1 MGERTI
7 MGKTDVS
14 TLTQRIQEL
23 EKENA
28 RLKAILD
35 KNGIEYKCLEPRTC
49 ETNQTEVIP
58 VSTCQFT
65 LQEKVAI
72 FQNLF
77 QGRDDVFAKRWYSGT
92 TQKSGYQP
100 VCKREWNRE
109 FCDKRKYK
117 CADCPNRQFA
127 PLTYNDFFNHLAGK
141 DSWGRDV
148 IGLYPIR
155 KDNTCSFLCTDFDD
169 KSCEHGYKNDVLAFV
184 NVCKTWNVPCY
195 IERSRSGNGAHVWIF
210 FDTPVAA
217 FKARKLGNAILTE
230 AMNSDARLSFK
241 SYDRFF
247 PNQDTLPEGGLGNLV
262 ALPLQGMA
270 RRNGNSVFVDENFNG
285 YADQW
290 NVLSQIQKLSETAL
304 DLLLRQHFVPT
315 LGELSKTS
323 EAKPWETPQIDA
335 TQTANYPKQIVLTR
349 ANMLYIPLASLS
361 AKCVN
366 VFKRIAAFRNPE
378 FYEKQGMRLST
389 YNIPRIISCSDM
401 TDDYLV
407 LPRGCED
414 AVCDILTQH
423 DVKIT
428 ISDRTN
434 HGRNINVTFRGEL
447 REEQQKAME
456 AFAEHNI
463 GTLSATTAF
472 GKTVFAIGMI
482 AKRKVNTLILVHNK
496 ALLEQWKERLESFL
510 KIDETIEEPE
520 TKRGRKTKSSAIGC
534 LYAGKNMLHG
544 IIDIALIQSCLND
557 GEVKPFV
564 KDYGLV
570 IVDEC
575 HHVSSVS
582 FEQVLRQVTATFV
595 YGLTATPI
603 RKDGHQPIIFMQCGK
618 IRFTSDA
625 KSQMENQGFKR
636 LLIPRFTSF
645 RSITSDRKTYVQIT
659 QELSEDKVRNEF
671 VMEDVKAAI
680 QKGRTP
686 LVLTTRTAHVKVLA
700 QMLMPFA
707 DHVIQLIGADSAKEK
722 RLALQN
728 LQSIPI
734 SESLVIVA
742 TGKYVGEGF
751 DYPRLD
757 TLFLTMPIAWKGN
770 VEQYA
775 GRLHREY
782 EGKSEVCIYDYVD
795 IRVPL
800 CDSMYRKRLKGYIK
814 AGYGKNVASP
824 ARDKNPEE
832 LIYEQSNYEA
842 VFRNDLA
849 KAKHSVV
856 IAVPK
861 VKFKYK
867 PSIMSALANLLHDG
881 VSVVVHVKEEGAN
894 ETELSNAGMDVVCN
908 KEQSLQCAIIDKS
921 IVWYGSINFFGYNS
935 ETNNVMR
942 IANHK
947 IANEMIE
954 ILYSAT
960 ENKANEKS
968 YTLPI

>member
-1 MGERTI
+1 MDA
-7 MGKTDVS
+7 TDVRA
-14 TLTQRIQEL
+14 LTQRIQEL

-28 RLKAILD
+28 KLKAILD
-35 KNGIEYKCLEPRTC
+35 RNGIEYENRERSACKTSHAELAPAAA
-49 ETNQTEVIP
+49 
-58 VSTCQFT
+58 CQFT
-65 LQEKVAI
+65 LQEKVAM
-72 FQNLF
+72 FQSVF
-77 QGRDDVFAKRWYSGT
+77 QGREDVFAKRWYSST

-141 DSWGRDV
+141 DAWGRDV

-155 KDNTCSFLCTDFDD
+155 KDNTCCFLCTDFDD

-184 NVCKTWNVPCY
+184 SVCKTWNIPCY

-210 FDTPVAA
+210 FDTPVMA

-230 AMNSDARLSFK
+230 AMNNDARLSFK

-270 RRNGNSVFVDENFNG
+270 RRKGNSVFVDENFNA

-290 NVLSQIQKLSETAL
+290 KVLSQIHKLSETGL
-304 DLLLRQHFVPT
+304 DLLLRQHSVPT

-335 TQTANYPKQIVLTR
+335 LQSYDYPKQIVLTR

-389 YNIPRIISCSDM
+389 HNIPRVISCSET

-423 DVKIT
+423 DVKTT
-428 ISDRTN
+428 ISDKTN
-434 HGRNINVTFRGEL
+434 HGRSINVSFRGEL

-482 AKRKVNTLILVHNK
+482 ARRKVNTLILVHNK
-496 ALLEQWKERLESFL
+496 ALLEQWKERLETFL

-520 TKRGRKTKSSAIGC
+520 AKRGRKKLSSVIGC
-534 LYAGKNMLHG
+534 LHAGKNSLHG
-544 IIDIALIQSCLND
+544 IIDIALIQSCLSD
-557 GEVKPFV
+557 GEAKPFA
-564 KDYGLV
+564 KDYGMV

-582 FEQVLRQVTATFV
+582 FEQVLRQVTATYV

-636 LLIPRFTSF
+636 LLIPRFTTF
-645 RSITSDRKTYVQIT
+645 RDITSDRKTYVQIT
-659 QELSEDKVRNEF
+659 QDLSEDKVRNEF
-671 VMEDVKAAI
+671 IIEDVKAAV
-680 QKGRTP
+680 QNGQTP
-686 LVLTTRTAHVKVLA
+686 LVLTTRTAHVRVLA
-700 QMLMPFA
+700 QMLIPFA
-707 DHVIQLIGADSAKEK
+707 NHVIQLIGADSAKKK
-722 RLALQN
+722 RLALQE
-728 LQSIPI
+728 LQSIPA

-742 TGKYVGEGF
+742 TGKYIGEGF

-782 EGKSEVCIYDYVD
+782 TGKSEVRIYDYVD
-795 IRVPL
+795 IHVPL
-800 CDSMYRKRLKGYIK
+800 CDSMYRKRLKGYSR
-814 AGYGKNVASP
+814 AGYGKNVESSVS
-824 ARDKNPEE
+824 DKG
-832 LIYEQSNYEA
+832 
-842 VFRNDLA
+842 
-849 KAKHSVV
+849 
-856 IAVPK
+856 PK
-861 VKFKYK
+861 
-867 PSIMSALANLLHDG
+867 N
-881 VSVVVHVKEEGAN
+881 
-894 ETELSNAGMDVVCN
+894 
-908 KEQSLQCAIIDKS
+908 
-921 IVWYGSINFFGYNS
+921 
-935 ETNNVMR
+935 
-942 IANHK
+942 
-947 IANEMIE
+947 
-954 ILYSAT
+954 
-960 ENKANEKS
+960 
-968 YTLPI
+968 

>member
-7 MGKTDVS
+7 MGTTDVS

-141 DSWGRDV
+141 DAWGRDV

-496 ALLEQWKERLESFL
+496 ALLEQWKERLETFL

-520 TKRGRKTKSSAIGC
+520 TKQGRKKKSSAIGC
-534 LYAGKNMLHG
+534 LYAGKNTLHG
-544 IIDIALIQSCLND
+544 IIDIALIQSCLSD
-557 GEVKPFV
+557 GEAKPFV
-564 KDYGLV
+564 KDYGMV

-582 FEQVLRQVTATFV
+582 FEQVLRQVTATHV

-618 IRFTSDA
+618 IRFISDA

-636 LLIPRFTSF
+636 LLIPRFTTF
-645 RSITSDRKTYVQIT
+645 RNITSDSKTYVQIT
-659 QELSEDKVRNEF
+659 QDLSEDEVRNEF
-671 VMEDVKAAI
+671 IIDDVKTAI
-680 QKGRTP
+680 QNGRTP
-686 LVLTTRTAHVKVLA
+686 LVLTTRTAHVRVLA
-700 QMLMPFA
+700 HKLIPFA
-707 DHVIQLIGADSAKEK
+707 DHVIQLVGADSAKEK

-728 LQSIPI
+728 LQSIPT

-742 TGKYVGEGF
+742 AGKYVGEGF

-782 EGKSEVCIYDYVD
+782 AGKAEVCIYDYVD
-795 IRVPL
+795 IHVPL
-800 CDSMYRKRLKGYIK
+800 CDSMYRKRLRGYAK
-814 AGYGKNVASP
+814 AGYGKIVESSIS
-824 ARDKNPEE
+824 DKNPSE
-832 LIYEQSNYEA
+832 LIYERNDYEVA
-842 VFRNDLA
+842 FRNDLA
-849 KAKHSVV
+849 KAQHSVV

-867 PSIMSALANLLHDG
+867 PSIMSTLTTLLHNG
-881 VSVVVHVKEEGAN
+881 VAVAVHIKEDGAN
-894 ETELSNAGMDVVCN
+894 EVELTNAGIDVICN
-908 KEQSLQCAIIDKS
+908 KEQTLQCAIIDKS
-921 IVWYGSINFFGYNS
+921 IVWYGNINFFGYNS
-935 ETNNVMR
+935 ESSNVMR
-942 IANHK
+942 IADHR
-947 IANEMIE
+947 IAYEMIE
-954 ILYSAT
+954 ILYSDS
-960 ENKANEKS
+960 ENNVNGG
-968 YTLPI
+968 

>member
-1 MGERTI
+1 MGERTV
-7 MGKTDVS
+7 MDTADVS
-14 TLTQRIQEL
+14 ALTQRIQEL
-23 EKENA
+23 ERENA

-35 KNGIEYKCLEPRTC
+35 KNGIEYGSFESKTC
-49 ETNQTEVIP
+49 ETNHLEATA

-65 LQEKVAI
+65 LQEKVAL
-72 FQNLF
+72 FQSLF
-77 QGRDDVFAKRWYSGT
+77 QGREDVFARRWYSST

-100 VCKREWNRE
+100 VCNREWVRE

-127 PLTYNDFFNHLAGK
+127 PLTYNDIFNHLAGK
-141 DSWGRDV
+141 DTLGRDV

-155 KDNTCSFLCTDFDD
+155 KDNTCCFLCTDFDD

-195 IERSRSGNGAHVWIF
+195 IERSRSGNGAHVWVF
-210 FDTPVAA
+210 FEMPITA

-230 AMNSDARLSFK
+230 AMNSDAHLSFK

-270 RRNGNSVFVDENFNG
+270 RRKGNSVFVDENFNA

-290 NVLSQIQKLSETAL
+290 KMLSQINKLSELKL
-304 DLLLRQHFVPT
+304 DSLLRQRSVPT

-323 EAKPWETPQIDA
+323 ESKPWETPQIDDA
-335 TQTANYPKQIVLTR
+335 QTYDYPKQIVLTR
-349 ANMLYIPLASLS
+349 ANMLYVPLACLS

-366 VFKRIAAFRNPE
+366 IFKRIAAFRNPE

-389 YNIPRIISCSDM
+389 YNIPRIISCSEM
-401 TDDYLV
+401 TDDYLA

-423 DVKIT
+423 GVKIM
-428 ISDRTN
+428 ISDKTN
-434 HGRNINVTFRGEL
+434 HGHNINVTFRGEL
-447 REEQQKAME
+447 REEQQKATE

-482 AKRKVNTLILVHNK
+482 AKRKVNTLVLVHNK
-496 ALLEQWKERLESFL
+496 ALLEQWKERLETFL
-510 KIDETIEEPE
+510 KIDDPIEEHIA
-520 TKRGRKTKSSAIGC
+520 KRGRKKNSSAIGC
-534 LYAGKNMLHG
+534 LYAGKNTLHG

-557 GEVKPFV
+557 GEAKPFV
-564 KDYGLV
+564 KDYGMV

-582 FEQVLRQVTATFV
+582 FEQVLRQVTATYV
-595 YGLTATPI
+595 CGLTATPI

-625 KSQMENQGFKR
+625 KCQMENQGFKR
-636 LLIPRFTSF
+636 LLVPRFTSF
-645 RSITSDRKTYVQIT
+645 RTITQDSNSYVRIT

-671 VMEDVKAAI
+671 IIEDVKAAI
-680 QKGRTP
+680 QNGRTP
-686 LVLTTRTAHVKVLA
+686 LVLTTRTIHVKVLV
-700 QMLMPFA
+700 QMLIPFA
-707 DHVIQLIGADSAKEK
+707 DHVIQLVGANSAKEK
-722 RLALQN
+722 RLALQE
-728 LQSIPI
+728 LQSIPT

-782 EGKSEVCIYDYVD
+782 EGKTVVCIYDYVD
-795 IRVPL
+795 IHIPL
-800 CDSMYRKRLKGYIK
+800 CDSMYRKRLKGYSR
-814 AGYGKNVASP
+814 AGYGKNVASSAP
-824 ARDKNPEE
+824 DKNPQE
-832 LIYEQSNYEA
+832 LIYERNNYEVA
-842 VFRNDLA
+842 FRNDLA
-849 KAKHSVV
+849 EAKHSVV

-867 PSIMSALANLLHDG
+867 SSIMSTLAHLLHDG
-881 VSVVVHVKEEGAN
+881 VAVAVHVKEEGGN
-894 ETELSNAGMDVVCN
+894 EIELANAGIHVVCN
-908 KEQSLQCAIIDKS
+908 KSQTIQCAIIDKS
-921 IVWYGSINFFGYNS
+921 IVWYGNINFFGYNS

-942 IANHK
+942 IADYK
-947 IANEMIE
+947 IANEMID
-954 ILYSAT
+954 ILYSGT
-960 ENKANEKS
+960 GKDANGS
-968 YTLPI
+968 

>member
-1 MGERTI
+1 MDT
-7 MGKTDVS
+7 TDIS
-14 TLTQRIQEL
+14 ALTLRIQEL

-35 KNGIEYKCLEPRTC
+35 KNGIEYKNLEQRTC
-49 ETNQTEVIP
+49 APIHVETTP
-58 VSTCQFT
+58 VSINQFT
-65 LQEKVAI
+65 LQEKVAL
-72 FQNLF
+72 FQSLF
-77 QGRDDVFAKRWYSGT
+77 QGRDDVFAKRWYSNA

-127 PLTYNDFFNHLAGK
+127 PLTYNDFFNHLSGK
-141 DSWGRDV
+141 DPLGRDV

-169 KSCEHGYKNDVLAFV
+169 KNCEHGYKNDVLAFI
-184 NVCKTWNVPCY
+184 NICKTWNVHCY
-195 IERSRSGNGAHVWIF
+195 IERSRSGKGAHVWIF
-210 FDTPVAA
+210 FDTPVTA

-230 AMNSDARLSFK
+230 AMNRDAHLSFK

-247 PNQDTLPEGGLGNLV
+247 PNQDTLPTGGLGNLV

-270 RRNGNSVFVDENFNG
+270 RRKGNSVFVDEDFNAH
-285 YADQW
+285 ADQW
-290 NVLSQIQKLSETAL
+290 ELLSQVLKLSEVEL
-304 DLLLRQHFVPT
+304 DSLLRQHTVPT

-323 EAKPWETPQIDA
+323 EAKPWETPRMDT
-335 TQTANYPKQIVLTR
+335 TQPEDYPKQIVLTR
-349 ANMLYIPLASLS
+349 ANMLYVPLVSLS
-361 AKCVN
+361 AKCIN

-389 YNIPRIISCSDM
+389 YNIPRIISCSEM
-401 TDDYLV
+401 TDDYLA

-414 AVCDILTQH
+414 AVRDILTQH
-423 DVKIT
+423 GVKVV
-428 ISDRTN
+428 ISDKTN

-456 AFAEHNI
+456 TFAEHNI

-482 AKRKVNTLILVHNK
+482 AMRKVNTLILVHNK
-496 ALLEQWKERLESFL
+496 NLLEQWKERLETFL
-510 KIDETIEEPE
+510 QINETIEEPE
-520 TKRGRKTKSSAIGC
+520 AKRGRKKKSSIIGC
-534 LYAGKNMLHG
+534 LYADKNTLHG
-544 IIDIALIQSCLND
+544 IIDIALIQSCLSD
-557 GEVKPFV
+557 GEAKPFV
-564 KDYGLV
+564 KDYGMV

-582 FEQVLRQVTATFV
+582 FEQVLRQVTATYV

-618 IRFTSDA
+618 IRFTADA
-625 KSQMENQGFKR
+625 KSQMENQEFKR

-645 RSITSDRKTYVQIT
+645 RSITSDCKIYIQVT
-659 QELSEDKVRNEF
+659 QDLSEDKIRNEF
-671 VMEDVKAAI
+671 IVEDVRTAI
-680 QKGRTP
+680 QEGRTP

-722 RLALQN
+722 RLALQK
-728 LQSIPI
+728 LQSIPT
-734 SESLVIVA
+734 SETLVIVA
-742 TGKYVGEGF
+742 TGKYVGEGV

-757 TLFLTMPIAWKGN
+757 TLFLAMPIAWKGN

-782 EGKSEVCIYDYVD
+782 AGKDEVRIYDYVD
-795 IRVPL
+795 IHVPL
-800 CDSMYRKRLKGYIK
+800 CDSMYRKRLKGYSR
-814 AGYGKNVASP
+814 AGYGKNVASSTL
-824 ARDKNPEE
+824 DNNPQE
-832 LIYEQSNYEA
+832 LIYERNNYEA
-842 VFRNDLA
+842 IFLKDLA
-849 KAKHSVV
+849 KAQHSVV

-861 VKFKYK
+861 VKFKY
-867 PSIMSALANLLHDG
+867 SH
-881 VSVVVHVKEEGAN
+881 
-894 ETELSNAGMDVVCN
+894 
-908 KEQSLQCAIIDKS
+908 
-921 IVWYGSINFFGYNS
+921 
-935 ETNNVMR
+935 
-942 IANHK
+942 
-947 IANEMIE
+947 
-954 ILYSAT
+954 
-960 ENKANEKS
+960 
-968 YTLPI
+968 

>member
-1 MGERTI
+1 MDT
-7 MGKTDVS
+7 TDVS
-14 TLTQRIQEL
+14 ALTQRIQEL

-35 KNGIEYKCLEPRTC
+35 KNRIEYASFESKTC
-49 ETNQTEVIP
+49 ETNHTEAP
-58 VSTCQFT
+58 TVSTCQFT
-65 LQEKVAI
+65 LQEKVAL
-72 FQNLF
+72 FQSLF
-77 QGRDDVFAKRWYSGT
+77 QGREDVFARRWYSST

-100 VCKREWNRE
+100 VCNREWNRE

-127 PLTYNDFFNHLAGK
+127 PLTYNDIFNHLAGK
-141 DSWGRDV
+141 DAWGRDV

-155 KDNTCSFLCTDFDD
+155 KDNTCYFLCTDFDD

-210 FDTPVAA
+210 FETPVTA

-230 AMNSDARLSFK
+230 AMSCDAHLSFK

-270 RRNGNSVFVDENFNG
+270 RRKGNCVFVDEDFNA

-290 NVLSQIQKLSETAL
+290 EMLSQIHKLSEVEL
-304 DLLLRQHFVPT
+304 DLLLQLHAMPT
-315 LGELSKTS
+315 LGELSKTC
-323 EAKPWETPQIDA
+323 EEKPWETPHMNAAQSED
-335 TQTANYPKQIVLTR
+335 YPKQIVLTR
-349 ANMLYIPLASLS
+349 ANMLYVPLASLS

-389 YNIPRIISCSDM
+389 YNIPRIISCSEM
-401 TDDYLV
+401 TDDYLA

-414 AVCDILTQH
+414 AVCGILTQH
-423 DVKIT
+423 GVKVV
-428 ISDRTN
+428 ISDKTN
-434 HGRNINVTFRGEL
+434 HGHNINVTFRGSL
-447 REEQQKAME
+447 REEQQNAME
-456 AFAEHNI
+456 SFAGHNI

-472 GKTVFAIGMI
+472 GKTVFAIGML
-482 AKRKVNTLILVHNK
+482 ARRKVNTLILVHNK
-496 ALLEQWKERLESFL
+496 ALLEQWKERLETFL
-510 KIDETIEEPE
+510 KIDETIEEPAA
-520 TKRGRKTKSSAIGC
+520 KRGRKKNSSVIGC
-534 LYAGKNMLHG
+534 LYAGKNTLHG
-544 IIDIALIQSCLND
+544 IIDIALIQSCLSD
-557 GEVKPFV
+557 GEAKPFV
-564 KDYGLV
+564 KDYGMV

-582 FEQVLRQVTATFV
+582 FEQVLRQVTATYV
-595 YGLTATPI
+595 YGLTATPF

-618 IRFTSDA
+618 IRFTADA
-625 KSQMENQGFKR
+625 KSQMENQEFKR
-636 LLIPRFTSF
+636 LLIPRFTTF
-645 RSITSDRKTYVQIT
+645 RDIASDKKTYVQIT
-659 QELSEDKVRNEF
+659 QDLFEDKVRNVF
-671 VMEDVKAAI
+671 IIEDVKAVI
-680 QKGRTP
+680 QNGRTP
-686 LVLTTRTAHVKVLA
+686 LVLTTRTIHVKVLA
-700 QMLMPFA
+700 QMLIPFA

-722 RLALQN
+722 RLALQK
-728 LQSIPI
+728 LQSIPT

-757 TLFLTMPIAWKGN
+757 TLFLIMPIAWRGN

-782 EGKSEVCIYDYVD
+782 AGKTEVCIYDYVD
-795 IRVPL
+795 IHVPL
-800 CDSMYRKRLKGYIK
+800 CDSMYRKRLKGYSK
-814 AGYGKNVASP
+814 AGYGKIVESSVS
-824 ARDKNPEE
+824 DINPSE
-832 LIYEQSNYEA
+832 LIYERNNYEMA
-842 VFRNDLA
+842 FRNDLA
-849 KAKHSVV
+849 KAKLSVV

-867 PSIMSALANLLHDG
+867 PAIISALTKLLHDG
-881 VSVVVHVKEEGAN
+881 IAVAVHIKEKGSN
-894 ETELSNAGMDVVCN
+894 EIELKDAGIDVICS
-908 KEQSLQCAIIDKS
+908 KEQTLQCAIIDKS
-921 IVWYGSINFFGYNS
+921 IVWYGNINFFGYNS
-935 ETNNVMR
+935 EANNVMR
-942 IANHK
+942 IADHK

-954 ILYSAT
+954 ILYSDSG
-960 ENKANEKS
+960 NDANGG
-968 YTLPI
+968 

>member
-1 MGERTI
+1 MGERTA
-7 MGKTDVS
+7 MDTTDVS

-35 KNGIEYKCLEPRTC
+35 KNGIEYGRFESKNCAP
-49 ETNQTEVIP
+49 NQVEVSHA
-58 VSTCQFT
+58 STYQFT

-72 FQNLF
+72 FQNVF
-77 QGRDDVFAKRWYSGT
+77 QGRDDVFAKRWYSST

-141 DSWGRDV
+141 DKWGRDV

-184 NVCKTWNVPCY
+184 SVCKTWNVPYY
-195 IERSRSGNGAHVWIF
+195 IERSRSGSGAHVWIF
-210 FDTPVAA
+210 FDTPVTA

-230 AMNSDARLSFK
+230 AMNSDAHLSFK

-247 PNQDTLPEGGLGNLV
+247 PNQDSLPEGGLGNLV

-270 RRNGNSVFVDENFNG
+270 RRKGNSVFVDENFNA

-290 NVLSQIQKLSETAL
+290 EILSQIQKLSDVGL
-304 DLLLRQHFVPT
+304 DTLLRQHTVPT

-323 EAKPWETPQIDA
+323 ESKPWETPQMDA
-335 TQTANYPKQIVLTR
+335 TQSEDYPKQIVLTR
-349 ANMLYIPLASLS
+349 ANMLYVPLVNLS

-389 YNIPRIISCSDM
+389 YNIPRIISCSEM

-414 AVCDILTQH
+414 AVRDILAQH
-423 DVKIT
+423 SVKVV
-428 ISDRTN
+428 ISDKTN
-434 HGRNINVTFRGEL
+434 HGRNINVTFRGEF

-482 AKRKVNTLILVHNK
+482 AMRKVNTLILVHNK
-496 ALLEQWKERLESFL
+496 NLLEQWKERLETFL
-510 KIDETIEEPE
+510 QINETIEEPE
-520 TKRGRKTKSSAIGC
+520 AKRGRKKKSSIIGC
-534 LYAGKNMLHG
+534 LYAGKNTLHG
-544 IIDIALIQSCLND
+544 IIDIALIQSCLSD
-557 GEVKPFV
+557 GEAKPFV
-564 KDYGLV
+564 KEYGMV

-582 FEQVLRQVTATFV
+582 FEQVLRQATATYV

-625 KSQMENQGFKR
+625 KNQMEKQGFKR

-645 RSITSDRKTYVQIT
+645 RSITSDSKTYVQVT
-659 QELSEDKVRNEF
+659 HDLSEDKIRNEF
-671 VMEDVKAAI
+671 IVEDVRIAI
-680 QKGRTP
+680 QEGRTP
-686 LVLTTRTAHVKVLA
+686 IVLTTRTAHVRVLA

-707 DHVIQLIGADSAKEK
+707 NHVIQLVGADSTKGK

-728 LQSIPI
+728 LQSIPT

-757 TLFLTMPIAWKGN
+757 TLFLTMPISWKGN

-782 EGKSEVCIYDYVD
+782 TGKNEVRIYDYVD
-795 IRVPL
+795 IHVQL
-800 CDSMYRKRLKGYIK
+800 CDSMYRKRLKGYSR
-814 AGYGKNVASP
+814 AGYGKEVASSTL
-824 ARDKNPEE
+824 DKNPQE
-832 LIYEQSNYEA
+832 LIYERSNYEA
-842 VFRNDLA
+842 TFRNDLA
-849 KAKHSVV
+849 KAQHSVI

-861 VKFKYK
+861 VRFKYK
-867 PSIMSALANLLHDG
+867 PSIMSTLAHLLHEG
-881 VSVVVHVKEEGAN
+881 VAVVVHIKEEGNN
-894 ETELSNAGMDVVCN
+894 EIELKNAGMDVICS
-908 KEQSLQCAIIDKS
+908 KEQTPQCAIIDKS
-921 IVWYGSINFFGYNS
+921 IVWYGNINFFGYNS
-935 ETNNVMR
+935 ESNNVMR
-942 IANHK
+942 IVDHR
-947 IANEMIE
+947 IANEMID
-954 ILYSAT
+954 ILYSDS
-960 ENKANEKS
+960 EKDINES
-968 YTLPI
+968 

>member
-1 MGERTI
+1 MGERTF
-7 MGKTDVS
+7 MDTTDIS
-14 TLTQRIQEL
+14 ALTQRIQEL

-35 KNGIEYKCLEPRTC
+35 KNGIEYKHLEKRSCNPNHV
-49 ETNQTEVIP
+49 ETAA
-58 VSTCQFT
+58 VSICQFT

-77 QGRDDVFAKRWYSGT
+77 QGRDDVFAKRWYSST

-100 VCKREWNRE
+100 VCQREWNHE
-109 FCDKRKYK
+109 LCDKRKYK

-127 PLTYNDFFNHLAGK
+127 PLAYNDFFNHLAGK
-141 DSWGRDV
+141 DALGRDV

-155 KDNTCSFLCTDFDD
+155 KDNTCSLLCTDFDD

-210 FDTPVAA
+210 FDTPVTA
-217 FKARKLGNAILTE
+217 FKTRKLGNAILTE
-230 AMNSDARLSFK
+230 AMNSEVHLSFK

-247 PNQDTLPEGGLGNLV
+247 PNQDTLPKGGLGNLV

-270 RRNGNSVFVDENFNG
+270 RRKGNSVFVDENFNA

-290 NVLSQIQKLSETAL
+290 EMLSQIHKLSEVEL
-304 DLLLRQHFVPT
+304 DLILRLHIVPT

-335 TQTANYPKQIVLTR
+335 GQTDTYPKQIVLTR
-349 ANMLYIPLASLS
+349 ANMLFIPLANLT

-389 YNIPRIISCSDM
+389 YNIPRVISCSEM
-401 TDDYLV
+401 TDDYLT

-423 DVKIT
+423 GVKVV
-428 ISDRTN
+428 ISDKTN
-434 HGRNINVTFRGEL
+434 HGRNINVSFKGEL
-447 REEQQKAME
+447 REEQQMAME
-456 AFAEHNI
+456 AFAGHNI

-482 AKRKVNTLILVHNK
+482 AMRKVNTLILVHNK
-496 ALLEQWKERLESFL
+496 ALLEQWKERLEIFL
-510 KIDETIEEPE
+510 QIKETIKEPIA
-520 TKRGRKTKSSAIGC
+520 KRGRKKNSSTVGC
-534 LYAGKNMLHG
+534 LYAGKNTLHG
-544 IIDIALIQSCLND
+544 IIDIALIQSCLSD
-557 GEVKPFV
+557 GEAKPFV
-564 KDYGLV
+564 KDYGMV

-582 FEQVLRQVTATFV
+582 FEQVLRQVTATYV

-618 IRFTSDA
+618 IRFTADA
-625 KSQMENQGFKR
+625 KSQMESQGFKR

-645 RSITSDRKTYVQIT
+645 RNITQDSKSYVQIT

-671 VMEDVKAAI
+671 IIEDVKAAI
-680 QKGRTP
+680 QNGRTP
-686 LVLTTRTAHVKVLA
+686 LVLTTRTAHVRALA

-707 DHVIQLIGADSAKEK
+707 DHVIQLVGADSAKEK

-728 LQSIPI
+728 LQSIPT
-734 SESLVIVA
+734 SVSLVIVA

-775 GRLHREY
+775 GRLHRECK
-782 EGKSEVCIYDYVD
+782 EKNEVQIYDYVD
-795 IRVPL
+795 IHIPL
-800 CDSMYRKRLKGYIK
+800 CDSMYRKRLKGYAK
-814 AGYGKNVASP
+814 VGYGKNAASSIS
-824 ARDKNPEE
+824 DKDSHE
-832 LIYEQSNYEA
+832 LIYERSDYE
-842 VFRNDLA
+842 VPFQNDLA

-867 PSIMSALANLLHDG
+867 PFIMSTLANILHDG
-881 VSVVVHVKEEGAN
+881 VAIAIRIKEEGAN
-894 ETELSNAGMDVVCN
+894 EMELANAGIDVVCC
-908 KEQSLQCAIIDKS
+908 KEQTLQCAIIDKS
-921 IVWYGSINFFGYNS
+921 IVWYGNINFFGYNS
-935 ETNNVMR
+935 ETSNVMR
-942 IANHK
+942 IDDHK
-947 IANEMIE
+947 IANEMME
-954 ILYSAT
+954 ILYSES
-960 ENKANEKS
+960 ENDVNGG
-968 YTLPI
+968 

>member
-1 MGERTI
+1 MDTA
-7 MGKTDVS
+7 DVS
-14 TLTQRIQEL
+14 ALTQRIQEL
-23 EKENA
+23 ERENA

-35 KNGIEYKCLEPRTC
+35 KNGIEYGSFESKTC
-49 ETNQTEVIP
+49 ETNHLEATA

-65 LQEKVAI
+65 LQEKVAL
-72 FQNLF
+72 FQSLF
-77 QGRDDVFAKRWYSGT
+77 QGREDVFARRWYSST

-100 VCKREWNRE
+100 VCNREWVRE

-127 PLTYNDFFNHLAGK
+127 PLTYNDIFNHLAGK
-141 DSWGRDV
+141 DTLGRDV

-155 KDNTCSFLCTDFDD
+155 KDNTCCFLCTDFDD

-210 FDTPVAA
+210 FEMPITA

-230 AMNSDARLSFK
+230 AMNSDAHLSFK

-270 RRNGNSVFVDENFNG
+270 RRKGNSVFVDENFNA

-290 NVLSQIQKLSETAL
+290 KMLSQINKLSELKL
-304 DLLLRQHFVPT
+304 DSLLRQRSVPT

-323 EAKPWETPQIDA
+323 ESKPWETPQIDDA
-335 TQTANYPKQIVLTR
+335 QTYDYPKQIVLTR
-349 ANMLYIPLASLS
+349 ANMLYVPLACLS

-366 VFKRIAAFRNPE
+366 IFKRIAAFRNPE
-378 FYEKQGMRLST
+378 FLEKQGMRLST
-389 YNIPRIISCSDM
+389 YNIPRIISCSEM

-428 ISDRTN
+428 ISDKTN
-434 HGRNINVTFRGEL
+434 HGRSIKVTFRGEL
-447 REEQQKAME
+447 REEQQKAIE

-482 AKRKVNTLILVHNK
+482 AERKVNTLILVHNK
-496 ALLEQWKERLESFL
+496 ALLEQWKERLETFL
-510 KIDETIEEPE
+510 KIDEPIEEHIA
-520 TKRGRKTKSSAIGC
+520 KRGRKKNSSAIGC
-534 LYAGKNMLHG
+534 LYAGKNTLHG

-557 GEVKPFV
+557 GEAKPFV
-564 KDYGLV
+564 KDYGMV

-582 FEQVLRQVTATFV
+582 FEQVLRQVTATYV

-625 KSQMENQGFKR
+625 KCQMENQGFKR
-636 LLIPRFTSF
+636 LLVPRFTSF
-645 RSITSDRKTYVQIT
+645 RTITQDSNSYVRIT

-671 VMEDVKAAI
+671 IIEDVKAAI
-680 QKGRTP
+680 QNGRTP
-686 LVLTTRTAHVKVLA
+686 LVLTTRTIHVKVLV
-700 QMLMPFA
+700 QMLIPFA
-707 DHVIQLIGADSAKEK
+707 DHVIQLVGANSAKEK
-722 RLALQN
+722 RLALQE
-728 LQSIPI
+728 LQSIPT

-782 EGKSEVCIYDYVD
+782 EGKTVVCIYDYVD
-795 IRVPL
+795 IHVPL
-800 CDSMYRKRLKGYIK
+800 CDSMYRKRLKGYSR
-814 AGYGKNVASP
+814 AGYGKNVASSAP
-824 ARDKNPEE
+824 DKNPQE
-832 LIYEQSNYEA
+832 LIYERNNYEVA
-842 VFRNDLA
+842 FRNDLA
-849 KAKHSVV
+849 EAKHSVI

-867 PSIMSALANLLHDG
+867 SSIMSTLAHLLHDG
-881 VSVVVHVKEEGAN
+881 VAVTVHIKEEGGN
-894 ETELSNAGMDVVCN
+894 EIELANAGIHVVCN
-908 KEQSLQCAIIDKS
+908 KSQTIQCAIIDKS
-921 IVWYGSINFFGYNS
+921 IVWYGNINFFGYNS

-942 IANHK
+942 IADYK
-947 IANEMIE
+947 IANEMID
-954 ILYSAT
+954 ILYSGT
-960 ENKANEKS
+960 GKDANGS
-968 YTLPI
+968 

>member
-1 MGERTI
+1 MDAA
-7 MGKTDVS
+7 DVS
-14 TLTQRIQEL
+14 VLTQRIQEL

-28 RLKAILD
+28 KLKAILD
-35 KNGIEYKCLEPRTC
+35 KNGIEYKYLEHRTC
-49 ETNQTEVIP
+49 ETNQTGATP
-58 VSTCQFT
+58 VSTCQFS
-65 LQEKVAI
+65 LQEKVAM
-72 FQNLF
+72 FQSVF
-77 QGRDDVFAKRWYSGT
+77 KGRDDVFAKRWYSST

-100 VCKREWNRE
+100 VCKRKWNRE

-141 DSWGRDV
+141 DAWGRDV

-155 KDNTCSFLCTDFDD
+155 KDNTCCFLCTDFDD

-184 NVCKTWNVPCY
+184 SVCKTWNVPCY

-210 FDTPVAA
+210 FDTPVSA

-270 RRNGNSVFVDENFNG
+270 RRKGDSVFVDENFNA

-290 NVLSQIQKLSETAL
+290 NVLSQIQKLLETAL
-304 DLLLRQHFVPT
+304 DLLLRQHTVPT

-323 EAKPWETPQIDA
+323 EAKPWETPQIDV
-335 TQTANYPKQIVLTR
+335 TQTDNYPKQIVLTR
-349 ANMLYIPLASLS
+349 ANMLYIPLANLS

-389 YNIPRIISCSDM
+389 YNIPRVISCSEI

-423 DVKIT
+423 DVKTT
-428 ISDRTN
+428 ISYKTN
-434 HGRNINVTFRGEL
+434 HGRSINVLFRGEL
-447 REEQQKAME
+447 REEQQKAID
-456 AFAEHNI
+456 AFARHNM

-482 AKRKVNTLILVHNK
+482 AMRKVNTLILVHNK
-496 ALLEQWKERLESFL
+496 ALLEQWKERLETFL
-510 KIDETIEEPE
+510 KIDEAIEGIEA
-520 TKRGRKTKSSAIGC
+520 KRGRKKNSSVIGC
-534 LYAGKNMLHG
+534 LYAGKNSLHG
-544 IIDIALIQSCLND
+544 IIDIALIQSCLSD
-557 GEVKPFV
+557 GEAKPFV
-564 KDYGLV
+564 KDYGMV

-582 FEQVLRQVTATFV
+582 FEQVLRQVTATYV

-625 KSQMENQGFKR
+625 KRQMENQGFKR

-645 RSITSDRKTYVQIT
+645 RDITSDRRTYVQIT
-659 QELSEDKVRNEF
+659 QDLSEDEVRNEF
-671 VMEDVKAAI
+671 VIEDVKAAI
-680 QKGRTP
+680 QNGRTP
-686 LVLTTRTAHVKVLA
+686 LVLTTRTAHVRVLA
-700 QMLMPFA
+700 QMLIPFA
-707 DHVIQLIGADSAKEK
+707 HHVIQLIGADSAKEK

-728 LQSIPI
+728 LQSIPT

-782 EGKSEVCIYDYVD
+782 AGKSEVRIYDYVD
-795 IRVPL
+795 IHVPL
-800 CDSMYRKRLKGYIK
+800 CDSMYRKRLKGYSRT
-814 AGYGKNVASP
+814 GYGKNVESSVS
-824 ARDKNPEE
+824 DKDPQE
-832 LIYEQSNYEA
+832 LIYERNNYEA
-842 VFRNDLA
+842 AFRNDLA
-849 KAKHSVV
+849 KAQHTVV

-867 PSIMSALANLLHDG
+867 PAIISVLTKLLHNG
-881 VSVVVHVKEEGAN
+881 VAVAVHIKEEGAN
-894 ETELSNAGMDVVCN
+894 EIELANAGIDVMCN
-908 KEQSLQCAIIDKS
+908 KEQALQCAIIDKS
-921 IVWYGSINFFGYNS
+921 IVWYGNINFFGYNS

-942 IANHK
+942 IADHR

-954 ILYSAT
+954 ILYSDS
-960 ENKANEKS
+960 EKDVNGG
-968 YTLPI
+968 

>member
-1 MGERTI
+1 MGERTF
-7 MGKTDVS
+7 MDTTDIS
-14 TLTQRIQEL
+14 ALTQRIQEL

-28 RLKAILD
+28 RLKEILD
-35 KNGIEYKCLEPRTC
+35 KNGIEYKYLEHRTC
-49 ETNQTEVIP
+49 ETNQTEVTP

-72 FQNLF
+72 YQNLF
-77 QGRDDVFAKRWYSGT
+77 QGRDDVFAKRWYSST

-100 VCKREWNRE
+100 VCTREWNRE

-141 DSWGRDV
+141 DTCGRDV

-155 KDNTCSFLCTDFDD
+155 KDNTCCFLCTDFDD

-184 NVCKTWNVPCY
+184 NVCKTWNAPCY

-210 FDTPVAA
+210 FDTPVTAY
-217 FKARKLGNAILTE
+217 KARKLGNAILTE
-230 AMNSDARLSFK
+230 AMNCDVHLSFK

-270 RRNGNSVFVDENFNG
+270 RRKGNSVFVDEDFNA

-290 NVLSQIQKLSETAL
+290 KMLSQMHKLSEVEL
-304 DLLLRQHFVPT
+304 DLLLQLHAVPT

-323 EAKPWETPQIDA
+323 EAKPWETPQMDA
-335 TQTANYPKQIVLTR
+335 TQSEDNPKQIVLTR

-389 YNIPRIISCSDM
+389 YNIPRIISCSEM
-401 TDDYLV
+401 TDDYLA

-423 DVKIT
+423 GVKVA
-428 ISDRTN
+428 ISDKTN
-434 HGRNINVTFRGEL
+434 HGHNINVTFRGKL

-456 AFAEHNI
+456 AFAGHNF

-482 AKRKVNTLILVHNK
+482 AMRKVNTLILVHNK
-496 ALLEQWKERLESFL
+496 NLLEQWKERLETFL
-510 KIDETIEEPE
+510 QINETIEEPE
-520 TKRGRKTKSSAIGC
+520 AKRGRKKKSSIIGC
-534 LYAGKNMLHG
+534 LYAGKNTLHG
-544 IIDIALIQSCLND
+544 IIDIALIQSCLSD
-557 GEVKPFV
+557 GEAKPFV
-564 KDYGLV
+564 KDYGMV

-582 FEQVLRQVTATFV
+582 FEQVLRQVTATYV

-618 IRFTSDA
+618 IRFTADA
-625 KSQMENQGFKR
+625 KSQIENQEFKR

-645 RSITSDRKTYVQIT
+645 RSITSDCKTYIQVT
-659 QELSEDKVRNEF
+659 QDLSEDKIRNEF
-671 VMEDVKAAI
+671 IVEDVRIAI
-680 QKGRTP
+680 QEGRTP

-707 DHVIQLIGADSAKEK
+707 DHVIQLVGADSAKEK

-728 LQSIPI
+728 LQSMST

-782 EGKSEVCIYDYVD
+782 AGKTEVRIYDYVD
-795 IRVPL
+795 IHVPL
-800 CDSMYRKRLKGYIK
+800 CDSMYRKRLKGYSK
-814 AGYGKNVASP
+814 AGYGKIVEASVS
-824 ARDKNPEE
+824 DKNPSE
-832 LIYEQSNYEA
+832 LIYERNNYEVA
-842 VFRNDLA
+842 FRNDLA

-867 PSIMSALANLLHDG
+867 PAIISALSKLLHDG
-881 VSVVVHVKEEGAN
+881 IAVAVHIKEKGTN
-894 ETELSNAGMDVVCN
+894 EIELKDAGIDVICS
-908 KEQSLQCAIIDKS
+908 KEQTLQCAIIDKF
-921 IVWYGSINFFGYNS
+921 IVWYGNINFFGYNS
-935 ETNNVMR
+935 EANNVMR
-942 IANHK
+942 IADHK

-954 ILYSAT
+954 ILYSDS
-960 ENKANEKS
+960 ENDVNRG
-968 YTLPI
+968 

>member
-1 MGERTI
+1 MGERTV
-7 MGKTDVS
+7 MDTADVS
-14 TLTQRIQEL
+14 ALTQRIQEL
-23 EKENA
+23 ERENA

-35 KNGIEYKCLEPRTC
+35 KNGIEYASFESKTC
-49 ETNQTEVIP
+49 ETNHTEATA
-58 VSTCQFT
+58 VSTYQLT
-65 LQEKVAI
+65 LQEKVAL
-72 FQNLF
+72 FQSLF
-77 QGRDDVFAKRWYSGT
+77 QGREDVFARRWYSST

-100 VCKREWNRE
+100 VCNREWNRE

-127 PLTYNDFFNHLAGK
+127 PLTYNDIFNHLAGK
-141 DSWGRDV
+141 DAWGRDV

-155 KDNTCSFLCTDFDD
+155 KDNTCYFLCTDFDD

-195 IERSRSGNGAHVWIF
+195 IERSRSGNGAHAWIF
-210 FDTPVAA
+210 FDTPVTA

-230 AMNSDARLSFK
+230 AMSCDAHLSFK

-247 PNQDTLPEGGLGNLV
+247 PNQDILPEGGLGNLV

-270 RRNGNSVFVDENFNG
+270 RGKGNSVFVDENFNA

-290 NVLSQIQKLSETAL
+290 KMLSQINKLSELKL
-304 DLLLRQHFVPT
+304 DSLLRQRSVPT

-323 EAKPWETPQIDA
+323 ESKPWETPQIDDA
-335 TQTANYPKQIVLTR
+335 QTYDYPKQIVLTR
-349 ANMLYIPLASLS
+349 ANMLYVPLACLS

-366 VFKRIAAFRNPE
+366 IFKRIAAFRNPD
-378 FYEKQGMRLST
+378 FFEKQGMRLST
-389 YNIPRIISCSDM
+389 YNIPRIISCSEM
-401 TDDYLV
+401 TNDYLV

-428 ISDRTN
+428 ISDKTN
-434 HGRNINVTFRGEL
+434 HGRSIKVTFRGDL
-447 REEQQKAME
+447 QEEQQKAME
-456 AFAEHNI
+456 AFTEHNI

-496 ALLEQWKERLESFL
+496 ALLEQWKERLEIFL
-510 KIDETIEEPE
+510 KIDEYFEEHVAE
-520 TKRGRKTKSSAIGC
+520 RGRKKNSSAIGC
-534 LYAGKNMLHG
+534 LYAGKNTLHG
-544 IIDIALIQSCLND
+544 IIDIALIQSCLSD
-557 GEVKPFV
+557 GEAKPFV
-564 KDYGLV
+564 KDYGMV

-582 FEQVLRQVTATFV
+582 FEQVLRQVTATYV
-595 YGLTATPI
+595 YGLTATPF

-618 IRFTSDA
+618 IRFTADA
-625 KSQMENQGFKR
+625 KSQMENQEFKR
-636 LLIPRFTSF
+636 LLIPRFTTF
-645 RSITSDRKTYVQIT
+645 RDIASDKKTYVQIT
-659 QELSEDKVRNEF
+659 QDLFEDKVRNVF
-671 VMEDVKAAI
+671 IIEDVKAVI
-680 QKGRTP
+680 QNGRTP
-686 LVLTTRTAHVKVLA
+686 LVLTTRTIHVKVLA
-700 QMLMPFA
+700 QMLIPFA
-707 DHVIQLIGADSAKEK
+707 DHVIQLVGANSAKEK
-722 RLALQN
+722 RLALQK
-728 LQSIPI
+728 LQSIST

-782 EGKSEVCIYDYVD
+782 AGKNEVRIYDYVD
-795 IRVPL
+795 IHVPL
-800 CDSMYRKRLKGYIK
+800 CDSMYRKRLKGYSR

-824 ARDKNPEE
+824 APDKNPQE
-832 LIYEQSNYEA
+832 LIYERNNYEVA
-842 VFRNDLA
+842 FRNDLA
-849 KAKHSVV
+849 EAKLSVV

-867 PSIMSALANLLHDG
+867 SSIMSTLAHLLHDG
-881 VSVVVHVKEEGAN
+881 VAVTIHIKEEGAN
-894 ETELSNAGMDVVCN
+894 EMELANAGIDVICS
-908 KEQSLQCAIIDKS
+908 KEQTLQCAIIDKS
-921 IVWYGSINFFGYNS
+921 IVWYGNINFFGFNS

-942 IANHK
+942 IADHK
-947 IANEMIE
+947 IASEMID
-954 ILYSAT
+954 ILYSDT
-960 ENKANEKS
+960 GKDAN
-968 YTLPI
+968 

>member
-1 MGERTI
+1 MDTA
-7 MGKTDVS
+7 DVS
-14 TLTQRIQEL
+14 ALTQRIQEL
-23 EKENA
+23 ERENA

-35 KNGIEYKCLEPRTC
+35 KNGIEYGSFESKTC
-49 ETNQTEVIP
+49 ETNHLEATA

-65 LQEKVAI
+65 LQEKVAL
-72 FQNLF
+72 FQSLF
-77 QGRDDVFAKRWYSGT
+77 QGREDVFARRWYSST

-100 VCKREWNRE
+100 VCNREWVRE

-127 PLTYNDFFNHLAGK
+127 PLTYNDIFNHLAGK
-141 DSWGRDV
+141 DTLGRDV

-155 KDNTCSFLCTDFDD
+155 KDNTCCFLCTDFDD

-210 FDTPVAA
+210 FEMPITA

-230 AMNSDARLSFK
+230 AMNSDAHLSFK

-270 RRNGNSVFVDENFNG
+270 RRKGNSVFVDENFNA

-290 NVLSQIQKLSETAL
+290 KMLSQINKLSELKL
-304 DLLLRQHFVPT
+304 DSLLRQRSVPT

-323 EAKPWETPQIDA
+323 ESKPWETPQIDDA
-335 TQTANYPKQIVLTR
+335 QTYDYPKQIVLTR
-349 ANMLYIPLASLS
+349 ANMLYVPLACLS

-366 VFKRIAAFRNPE
+366 IFKRIAAFRNPE

-389 YNIPRIISCSDM
+389 YNIPRIISCSEM
-401 TDDYLV
+401 TDDYLA

-414 AVCDILTQH
+414 AVCSILTQH
-423 DVKIT
+423 GVKVV
-428 ISDRTN
+428 ISDKTN
-434 HGRNINVTFRGEL
+434 HGHNINVTFRGSL
-447 REEQQKAME
+447 REEQQNAME
-456 AFAEHNI
+456 AFVGHNI

-472 GKTVFAIGMI
+472 GKTVFAIGML
-482 AKRKVNTLILVHNK
+482 ARRKVNTLILVHNK
-496 ALLEQWKERLESFL
+496 ALLEQWKERLETFL
-510 KIDETIEEPE
+510 KIDEIVEEPAA
-520 TKRGRKTKSSAIGC
+520 KRGRKKNSSVIGC
-534 LYAGKNMLHG
+534 LYAGKNTLHG

-557 GEVKPFV
+557 GEAKPFV
-564 KDYGLV
+564 KDYGMV

-582 FEQVLRQVTATFV
+582 FEQVLRQVTATYV
-595 YGLTATPI
+595 CGLTATPI

-625 KSQMENQGFKR
+625 KCQMENQGFKR
-636 LLIPRFTSF
+636 LLVPRFTSF
-645 RSITSDRKTYVQIT
+645 RTITQDSNSYVRIT

-671 VMEDVKAAI
+671 IIEDVKAAI
-680 QKGRTP
+680 QNGRTP
-686 LVLTTRTAHVKVLA
+686 LVLTTRTIHVKVLV
-700 QMLMPFA
+700 QMLIPFA
-707 DHVIQLIGADSAKEK
+707 DHVIQLVGANSAKEK
-722 RLALQN
+722 RLALQE
-728 LQSIPI
+728 LQSIPT

-782 EGKSEVCIYDYVD
+782 EGKTVVCIYDYVD
-795 IRVPL
+795 IHIPL
-800 CDSMYRKRLKGYIK
+800 CDSMYRKRLKGYSR
-814 AGYGKNVASP
+814 AGYGKNVASSAP
-824 ARDKNPEE
+824 DKNPQE
-832 LIYEQSNYEA
+832 LIYERNNYEVA
-842 VFRNDLA
+842 FRNDLA
-849 KAKHSVV
+849 EAKHSVV
-856 IAVPK
+856 IAAPK

-867 PSIMSALANLLHDG
+867 SSIMSTLAHLLHDG
-881 VSVVVHVKEEGAN
+881 VAVAVHVKEEGGN
-894 ETELSNAGMDVVCN
+894 EIELANAGIHVVCN
-908 KEQSLQCAIIDKS
+908 KSQTIQCAIIDKS
-921 IVWYGSINFFGYNS
+921 IVWYGNINFFGYNS

-942 IANHK
+942 IADYK
-947 IANEMIE
+947 IANEMID
-954 ILYSAT
+954 ILYSGT
-960 ENKANEKS
+960 GKDANGS
-968 YTLPI
+968 

>member
-1 MGERTI
+1 MDT
-7 MGKTDVS
+7 TDIS
-14 TLTQRIQEL
+14 ALTLRIQEL

-35 KNGIEYKCLEPRTC
+35 KNGIEYKNLEQRTC
-49 ETNQTEVIP
+49 APIHVETTP
-58 VSTCQFT
+58 VSINQFT
-65 LQEKVAI
+65 LQEKVAL
-72 FQNLF
+72 FQSLF
-77 QGRDDVFAKRWYSGT
+77 QGRDDVFAKRWYSNA

-127 PLTYNDFFNHLAGK
+127 PLTYNDFFNHLSGK
-141 DSWGRDV
+141 DPLGRDV

-169 KSCEHGYKNDVLAFV
+169 KNCEHGYKNDVLAFI
-184 NVCKTWNVPCY
+184 NICKTWNVHCY
-195 IERSRSGNGAHVWIF
+195 IERSRSGKGAHVWIF
-210 FDTPVAA
+210 FDTPVTA

-230 AMNSDARLSFK
+230 AMNRDAHLSFK

-247 PNQDTLPEGGLGNLV
+247 PNQDTLPTGGLGNLV

-270 RRNGNSVFVDENFNG
+270 RRKGNSVFVDEDFNAH
-285 YADQW
+285 ADQW
-290 NVLSQIQKLSETAL
+290 ELLSQVLKLSEVEL
-304 DLLLRQHFVPT
+304 DSLLRQHTVPT

-323 EAKPWETPQIDA
+323 EAKPWETPRMDT
-335 TQTANYPKQIVLTR
+335 TQPEDYPKQIVLTR
-349 ANMLYIPLASLS
+349 ANMLYVPLVSLS
-361 AKCVN
+361 AKCIN

-389 YNIPRIISCSDM
+389 YNIPRIISCSEM
-401 TDDYLV
+401 TDDYLA

-414 AVCDILTQH
+414 AVRDILTQH
-423 DVKIT
+423 GVKVV
-428 ISDRTN
+428 ISDKTN

-456 AFAEHNI
+456 TFAEHNI

-482 AKRKVNTLILVHNK
+482 AMRKVNTLILVHNK
-496 ALLEQWKERLESFL
+496 NLLEQWKERLETFL
-510 KIDETIEEPE
+510 QINENIEAPE
-520 TKRGRKTKSSAIGC
+520 AKRGRKKKSSIIGC
-534 LYAGKNMLHG
+534 LYADKNTLHG
-544 IIDIALIQSCLND
+544 IIDIALIQSCLSD
-557 GEVKPFV
+557 GEAKPFV
-564 KDYGLV
+564 KDYGMV

-582 FEQVLRQVTATFV
+582 FEQVLRQVTATYV

-618 IRFTSDA
+618 IRFTADA
-625 KSQMENQGFKR
+625 KSQMENQEFKR

-645 RSITSDRKTYVQIT
+645 RSITSDCKIYIQVT
-659 QELSEDKVRNEF
+659 QDLSEDKIRNEF
-671 VMEDVKAAI
+671 IVEDVRTAI
-680 QKGRTP
+680 QEGRTP

-722 RLALQN
+722 RLALQK
-728 LQSIPI
+728 LQSIPT
-734 SESLVIVA
+734 SETLVIVA
-742 TGKYVGEGF
+742 TGKYVGEGV

-757 TLFLTMPIAWKGN
+757 TLFLAMPIAWKGN

-782 EGKSEVCIYDYVD
+782 AGKDEVRIYDYVD
-795 IRVPL
+795 IHVPL
-800 CDSMYRKRLKGYIK
+800 CDSMYRKRLKGYSR
-814 AGYGKNVASP
+814 AGYGKNVASSTL
-824 ARDKNPEE
+824 DNNPQE
-832 LIYEQSNYEA
+832 LIYERNNYEA
-842 VFRNDLA
+842 IFLKDLA
-849 KAKHSVV
+849 KAQHSVV

-861 VKFKYK
+861 VKFKY
-867 PSIMSALANLLHDG
+867 SH
-881 VSVVVHVKEEGAN
+881 
-894 ETELSNAGMDVVCN
+894 
-908 KEQSLQCAIIDKS
+908 
-921 IVWYGSINFFGYNS
+921 
-935 ETNNVMR
+935 
-942 IANHK
+942 
-947 IANEMIE
+947 
-954 ILYSAT
+954 
-960 ENKANEKS
+960 
-968 YTLPI
+968 

>member
-1 MGERTI
+1 MDTA
-7 MGKTDVS
+7 DVS
-14 TLTQRIQEL
+14 ALTQRIQEL
-23 EKENA
+23 ERENA

-35 KNGIEYKCLEPRTC
+35 KNGIEYGSFESKTC
-49 ETNQTEVIP
+49 ETNHLEATA

-65 LQEKVAI
+65 LQEKVAL
-72 FQNLF
+72 FQSLF
-77 QGRDDVFAKRWYSGT
+77 QGREDVFARRWYSST

-100 VCKREWNRE
+100 VCNREWVRE

-127 PLTYNDFFNHLAGK
+127 PLTYNDIFNHLAGK
-141 DSWGRDV
+141 DAWGRDV

-155 KDNTCSFLCTDFDD
+155 KDNTCCFLCTDFDD

-210 FDTPVAA
+210 FEMPITA

-230 AMNSDARLSFK
+230 AMNSDAHLSFK

-270 RRNGNSVFVDENFNG
+270 RRKGNSVFVDENFKA

-290 NVLSQIQKLSETAL
+290 KMLSQINKLSELKL
-304 DLLLRQHFVPT
+304 DSLLRQRSVPT

-323 EAKPWETPQIDA
+323 ESKPWETPQIDDA
-335 TQTANYPKQIVLTR
+335 QTYDYPKRIVLTR
-349 ANMLYIPLASLS
+349 ANMLYVPLACLS

-366 VFKRIAAFRNPE
+366 IFKRIAAFRNPE

-389 YNIPRIISCSDM
+389 YNIPRIISCSEM
-401 TDDYLV
+401 TDDYLA

-423 DVKIT
+423 GVKIM
-428 ISDRTN
+428 ISDKTN
-434 HGRNINVTFRGEL
+434 HGHNINVTFRGEL
-447 REEQQKAME
+447 RKEQQKATE

-482 AKRKVNTLILVHNK
+482 AKRKVNTLVLVHNK
-496 ALLEQWKERLESFL
+496 ALLEQWKERLETFL
-510 KIDETIEEPE
+510 KIDAPIEEHIA
-520 TKRGRKTKSSAIGC
+520 KRGRKKNSSAIGC
-534 LYAGKNMLHG
+534 LYAGKNTLHG

-557 GEVKPFV
+557 GEAKPFV
-564 KDYGLV
+564 KDYGMV

-582 FEQVLRQVTATFV
+582 FEQVLRQVTATYV

-625 KSQMENQGFKR
+625 KCQMENQGFKR
-636 LLIPRFTSF
+636 LLVPRFTSF
-645 RSITSDRKTYVQIT
+645 RTITQDSNSYVRIT

-671 VMEDVKAAI
+671 IIEDVKAAI
-680 QKGRTP
+680 QNGRTP
-686 LVLTTRTAHVKVLA
+686 LVLTTRTIHVKVLV
-700 QMLMPFA
+700 QMLIPFA
-707 DHVIQLIGADSAKEK
+707 DHVIQLVGANSAKEK
-722 RLALQN
+722 RLALQE
-728 LQSIPI
+728 LQSIPT

-782 EGKSEVCIYDYVD
+782 TGKNEVRIYDYVD
-795 IRVPL
+795 IHVPL
-800 CDSMYRKRLKGYIK
+800 CDSMYRKRLKGYSR
-814 AGYGKNVASP
+814 AGYGKNVASSAP
-824 ARDKNPEE
+824 DKNPQE
-832 LIYEQSNYEA
+832 LIYERNNYEVA
-842 VFRNDLA
+842 FRNDLA
-849 KAKHSVV
+849 EAKHSVV

-867 PSIMSALANLLHDG
+867 SSIMSTLAHLLHDG
-881 VSVVVHVKEEGAN
+881 VAVAVHIKEEGGN
-894 ETELSNAGMDVVCN
+894 EIELANAGIHVVCN
-908 KEQSLQCAIIDKS
+908 KSQTIQCAIIDKS
-921 IVWYGSINFFGYNS
+921 IVWYGNINFFGYNS

-942 IANHK
+942 IADYK
-947 IANEMIE
+947 IANEMID
-954 ILYSAT
+954 ILYSGT
-960 ENKANEKS
+960 GKDANGS
-968 YTLPI
+968 

>member
-1 MGERTI
+1 MGERTV
-7 MGKTDVS
+7 MDTTDVS
-14 TLTQRIQEL
+14 VLAQRIQEL

-35 KNGIEYKCLEPRTC
+35 KNGIEYKYLEHRTC
-49 ETNQTEVIP
+49 ETNQTEVTP

-77 QGRDDVFAKRWYSGT
+77 QGRDDVFAKRWYSST

-100 VCKREWNRE
+100 VCTREWNRE

-141 DSWGRDV
+141 DACGRDV

-155 KDNTCSFLCTDFDD
+155 KDNTCCFLCTDFDD

-184 NVCKTWNVPCY
+184 NVCKTWNAPCY

-210 FDTPVAA
+210 FDTPVTAY
-217 FKARKLGNAILTE
+217 KARKLGNAILTE
-230 AMNSDARLSFK
+230 AMNCDVHLSFK

-270 RRNGNSVFVDENFNG
+270 RRKGNSVFVDEDFNA

-290 NVLSQIQKLSETAL
+290 KMLSQMHKLSEVEL
-304 DLLLRQHFVPT
+304 DLLLQLHTVPT
-315 LGELSKTS
+315 LGELSKTC
-323 EAKPWETPQIDA
+323 EAKPWETPQMDA
-335 TQTANYPKQIVLTR
+335 TQSEDNPKQIVLTR

-389 YNIPRIISCSDM
+389 YNIPRIISCSEM
-401 TDDYLV
+401 TDDYLA
-407 LPRGCED
+407 LSRGCED

-423 DVKIT
+423 GVKVA
-428 ISDRTN
+428 ISDKTN
-434 HGRNINVTFRGEL
+434 HGHNINVTFRGEL

-456 AFAEHNI
+456 AFAGHNF

-482 AKRKVNTLILVHNK
+482 ARRKVNTLILVHNK
-496 ALLEQWKERLESFL
+496 ALLEQWRERLETFL
-510 KIDETIEEPE
+510 KIDETIEEPAA
-520 TKRGRKTKSSAIGC
+520 KRGRKKDSSVIGC
-534 LYAGKNMLHG
+534 LHAGKNSLHG
-544 IIDIALIQSCLND
+544 IIDIALIQSCLSD
-557 GEVKPFV
+557 GEAKPFV
-564 KDYGLV
+564 KDYGMV

-582 FEQVLRQVTATFV
+582 FEQVLRQVTATYV

-618 IRFTSDA
+618 IRFISDA

-636 LLIPRFTSF
+636 LLIPRFTTF
-645 RSITSDRKTYVQIT
+645 RNITSDSKTYVQIT
-659 QELSEDKVRNEF
+659 QDLSEDEVRNEF
-671 VMEDVKAAI
+671 IIEEVKTAI
-680 QKGRTP
+680 QNGRTP
-686 LVLTTRTAHVKVLA
+686 LVLTTRTAHVRVLA
-700 QMLMPFA
+700 QMLIPFA
-707 DHVIQLIGADSAKEK
+707 DHVIQLVGADSAKEK

-728 LQSIPI
+728 LQSMST

-782 EGKSEVCIYDYVD
+782 AGKTEVRIYDYVD
-795 IRVPL
+795 IHVPL
-800 CDSMYRKRLKGYIK
+800 CDSMYRKRLKGYSK
-814 AGYGKNVASP
+814 AGYGKIVEASVS
-824 ARDKNPEE
+824 DKKPSE
-832 LIYEQSNYEA
+832 LIYERNNYEVA
-842 VFRNDLA
+842 FRNDLA

-861 VKFKYK
+861 VKLKYK
-867 PSIMSALANLLHDG
+867 PAIISALTKLLHDG
-881 VSVVVHVKEEGAN
+881 IAVAVHIKEKGTN
-894 ETELSNAGMDVVCN
+894 EIELKDAGIDVICS
-908 KEQSLQCAIIDKS
+908 KEQTLQCAIIDKF
-921 IVWYGSINFFGYNS
+921 IVWYGNINFFGYNS
-935 ETNNVMR
+935 EANNVMR
-942 IANHK
+942 IADHK

-954 ILYSAT
+954 ILYSDSK
-960 ENKANEKS
+960 NDVNRG
-968 YTLPI
+968 

>member
-1 MGERTI
+1 MGERTV
-7 MGKTDVS
+7 MDTADVS
-14 TLTQRIQEL
+14 ALTQRIQEL
-23 EKENA
+23 ERENA

-35 KNGIEYKCLEPRTC
+35 KNGIEYGSFESKTC
-49 ETNQTEVIP
+49 ETNHLEATA

-65 LQEKVAI
+65 LQEKVAL
-72 FQNLF
+72 FQSLF
-77 QGRDDVFAKRWYSGT
+77 QGREDVFARRWYSST

-100 VCKREWNRE
+100 VCNREWVRE

-127 PLTYNDFFNHLAGK
+127 PLTYNDIFNHLAGK
-141 DSWGRDV
+141 DTLGRDV

-155 KDNTCSFLCTDFDD
+155 KDNTCCFLCTDFDD

-195 IERSRSGNGAHVWIF
+195 IERSRSGNGAHVWVF
-210 FDTPVAA
+210 FEMPITA

-230 AMNSDARLSFK
+230 AMNSDAHLSFK

-270 RRNGNSVFVDENFNG
+270 RRKGNSVFVDENFNA

-290 NVLSQIQKLSETAL
+290 KMLSQINKLSELKL
-304 DLLLRQHFVPT
+304 DSLLRQRSVPT

-323 EAKPWETPQIDA
+323 ESKPWETPQIDDA
-335 TQTANYPKQIVLTR
+335 QTYDYPKQIVLTR
-349 ANMLYIPLASLS
+349 ANMLYVPLACLS

-366 VFKRIAAFRNPE
+366 IFKRIAAFRNPE

-389 YNIPRIISCSDM
+389 YNIPRIISCSEM
-401 TDDYLV
+401 TDDYLA

-423 DVKIT
+423 GVKIM
-428 ISDRTN
+428 ISDKTN
-434 HGRNINVTFRGEL
+434 HGHNINVTFRGEL
-447 REEQQKAME
+447 REEQQKATE

-482 AKRKVNTLILVHNK
+482 AKRKVSTLVLVHNK
-496 ALLEQWKERLESFL
+496 ALLEQWKERLETFL
-510 KIDETIEEPE
+510 KIDEPIEEHIA
-520 TKRGRKTKSSAIGC
+520 KRERKKNSSAIGC
-534 LYAGKNMLHG
+534 LYAGKNTLHG

-557 GEVKPFV
+557 GEAKPFV
-564 KDYGLV
+564 KDYGMV

-582 FEQVLRQVTATFV
+582 FEQVLRQVTATYV
-595 YGLTATPI
+595 CGLTATPI

-625 KSQMENQGFKR
+625 KCQMENQGFKR
-636 LLIPRFTSF
+636 LLVPRFTSF
-645 RSITSDRKTYVQIT
+645 RTITQDSNSYVRIT

-671 VMEDVKAAI
+671 IIEDVKAAI
-680 QKGRTP
+680 QNGRTP
-686 LVLTTRTAHVKVLA
+686 LVLTTRTIHVKVLV
-700 QMLMPFA
+700 QMLIPFA
-707 DHVIQLIGADSAKEK
+707 DHVIQLVGANSAKEK
-722 RLALQN
+722 RLALQE
-728 LQSIPI
+728 LQSIPT

-782 EGKSEVCIYDYVD
+782 EGKTVVCIYDYVD
-795 IRVPL
+795 IHIPL
-800 CDSMYRKRLKGYIK
+800 CDSMYRKRLKGYSR
-814 AGYGKNVASP
+814 AGYGKNVASSAP
-824 ARDKNPEE
+824 DKNPQE
-832 LIYEQSNYEA
+832 LIYERNNYEVA
-842 VFRNDLA
+842 FRNDLA
-849 KAKHSVV
+849 EAKHSVV

-867 PSIMSALANLLHDG
+867 SSIMSTLAHLLHDG
-881 VSVVVHVKEEGAN
+881 VAVAVHVKEEGGN
-894 ETELSNAGMDVVCN
+894 EIELANAGIHVVCN
-908 KEQSLQCAIIDKS
+908 KSQTIQCAIIDKS
-921 IVWYGSINFFGYNS
+921 IVWYGNINFFGYNS

-942 IANHK
+942 IADYK
-947 IANEMIE
+947 IANEMID
-954 ILYSAT
+954 ILYSGT
-960 ENKANEKS
+960 GKDANGS
-968 YTLPI
+968 

>member
-1 MGERTI
+1 MGERTV
-7 MGKTDVS
+7 MDTADVS
-14 TLTQRIQEL
+14 ALTQRIQEL
-23 EKENA
+23 ERENA

-35 KNGIEYKCLEPRTC
+35 KNGIEYGSFESKTC
-49 ETNQTEVIP
+49 ETNHLEATA

-65 LQEKVAI
+65 LQEKVAL
-72 FQNLF
+72 FQSLF
-77 QGRDDVFAKRWYSGT
+77 QGREDVFARRWYSST

-100 VCKREWNRE
+100 VCNREWVRE

-127 PLTYNDFFNHLAGK
+127 PLTYNDIFNHLAGK
-141 DSWGRDV
+141 DAWGRDV

-155 KDNTCSFLCTDFDD
+155 KDNTCCFLCTDFDD

-210 FDTPVAA
+210 FEMPITA

-230 AMNSDARLSFK
+230 AMNSDAHLSFK

-270 RRNGNSVFVDENFNG
+270 RRKGNSVFVDENFNA

-290 NVLSQIQKLSETAL
+290 KMLSQINKLSELKL
-304 DLLLRQHFVPT
+304 DSLLRQRSVPT

-323 EAKPWETPQIDA
+323 ESKPWETPQIDDA
-335 TQTANYPKQIVLTR
+335 QTYDYPKQIVLTR
-349 ANMLYIPLASLS
+349 ANMLYVPLACLS

-366 VFKRIAAFRNPE
+366 IFKRIAAFRNPE
-378 FYEKQGMRLST
+378 FLEKQGMRLST
-389 YNIPRIISCSDM
+389 YNIPRIISCSEM
-401 TDDYLV
+401 TDDYLA

-423 DVKIT
+423 GVKIM
-428 ISDRTN
+428 ISDKTN
-434 HGRNINVTFRGEL
+434 HGHNINVTFRGEL
-447 REEQQKAME
+447 REEQRKAIE

-482 AKRKVNTLILVHNK
+482 AERKVNTLVLVHNK
-496 ALLEQWKERLESFL
+496 ALLEQWKERLETFL
-510 KIDETIEEPE
+510 KIDEPIEEHIA
-520 TKRGRKTKSSAIGC
+520 KRGRKKNSSAIGC
-534 LYAGKNMLHG
+534 LYAGKNTLHG

-557 GEVKPFV
+557 GEAKPFV
-564 KDYGLV
+564 KDYGMV

-582 FEQVLRQVTATFV
+582 FEQVLRQVTATYV

-625 KSQMENQGFKR
+625 KCQMENQGFKR
-636 LLIPRFTSF
+636 LLVPRFTSF
-645 RSITSDRKTYVQIT
+645 RTITQDSNSYVRIT

-671 VMEDVKAAI
+671 IIEDVKAAI
-680 QKGRTP
+680 QNGRTP
-686 LVLTTRTAHVKVLA
+686 LVLTTRTIHVKVLV
-700 QMLMPFA
+700 QMLIPFA
-707 DHVIQLIGADSAKEK
+707 DHVIQLVGANSAKEK
-722 RLALQN
+722 RLALQE
-728 LQSIPI
+728 LQSIPT

-782 EGKSEVCIYDYVD
+782 EGKTVVCIYDYVD
-795 IRVPL
+795 IHIPL
-800 CDSMYRKRLKGYIK
+800 CDSMYRKRLKGYSR
-814 AGYGKNVASP
+814 AGYGKNVASSAP
-824 ARDKNPEE
+824 DKNPQE
-832 LIYEQSNYEA
+832 LIYERNNYEVA
-842 VFRNDLA
+842 FRNDLA
-849 KAKHSVV
+849 EAKHSVV

-867 PSIMSALANLLHDG
+867 SSIMSTLAHLLHDG
-881 VSVVVHVKEEGAN
+881 VAVAVHVKEEGGN
-894 ETELSNAGMDVVCN
+894 EIELANAGIHVVCN
-908 KEQSLQCAIIDKS
+908 KSQTIQCAIIDKS
-921 IVWYGSINFFGYNS
+921 IVWYGNINFFGYNS

-942 IANHK
+942 IADYK
-947 IANEMIE
+947 IANEMID
-954 ILYSAT
+954 ILYSGT
-960 ENKANEKS
+960 GKDANGS
-968 YTLPI
+968 

>member
-1 MGERTI
+1 MGERTF
-7 MGKTDVS
+7 MATTDVRA
-14 TLTQRIQEL
+14 LTQRIQEL

-35 KNGIEYKCLEPRTC
+35 KNGIEYESFESKNCTHNQV
-49 ETNQTEVIP
+49 ETHP

-72 FQNLF
+72 FQSVF
-77 QGRDDVFAKRWYSGT
+77 QGRDDVFAKRWYSST

-127 PLTYNDFFNHLAGK
+127 SLTYSYYFNHLAGK
-141 DSWGRDV
+141 DAWGRDV

-155 KDNTCSFLCTDFDD
+155 KDNTCCFLCTDFDD

-210 FDTPVAA
+210 FNTPVTA

-270 RRNGNSVFVDENFNG
+270 RRKGNSVFVDENFNA

-290 NVLSQIQKLSETAL
+290 DVLSQIQKLSETDL
-304 DLLLRQHFVPT
+304 DLLPQQHTVPT

-323 EAKPWETPQIDA
+323 EEKPWETPQIDA
-335 TQTANYPKQIVLTR
+335 TKTANYPKQIVLTR

-378 FYEKQGMRLST
+378 FYERQGMRLST
-389 YNIPRIISCSDM
+389 YNIPRVISCSEM

-414 AVCDILTQH
+414 AVCDTLTQH
-423 DVKIT
+423 NVKIT
-428 ISDRTN
+428 ISDKTN
-434 HGRNINVTFRGEL
+434 HGRSISVTFRGEL

-456 AFAEHNI
+456 AFAGHNI

-496 ALLEQWKERLESFL
+496 ALLEQWKERLETFL

-520 TKRGRKTKSSAIGC
+520 TKRGRIKKKSSAIGC
-534 LYAGKNMLHG
+534 LYAGKNTLHG

-557 GEVKPFV
+557 GEAKSFV
-564 KDYGLV
+564 KDYGMV

-582 FEQVLRQVTATFV
+582 FEQVLRQVTATYV
-595 YGLTATPI
+595 CGLTATPI

-618 IRFTSDA
+618 IRFASDA

-645 RSITSDRKTYVQIT
+645 RNITSDSKTYVQIT
-659 QELSEDKVRNEF
+659 QDLSEDKNRNEF
-671 VMEDVKAAI
+671 IVEDVRIAI

-686 LVLTTRTAHVKVLA
+686 LLLTTRTAHVRVLA
-700 QMLMPFA
+700 QMLIPFA
-707 DHVIQLIGADSAKEK
+707 DHVIQLVGADSAKEK

-728 LQSIPI
+728 LQSIPT

-757 TLFLTMPIAWKGN
+757 TLFLAMPIAWKGN

-782 EGKSEVCIYDYVD
+782 AGKTEVCIYDYVD
-795 IRVPL
+795 IHVPL
-800 CDSMYRKRLKGYIK
+800 CDSMYRKRLKGYSK
-814 AGYGKNVASP
+814 AGYGKIVEASVS
-824 ARDKNPEE
+824 DKNPSE
-832 LIYEQSNYEA
+832 LIFERNNYEVA
-842 VFRNDLA
+842 FRNDLT

-867 PSIMSALANLLHDG
+867 PTIISALTKLLHDG
-881 VSVVVHVKEEGAN
+881 IAVAVHIKEKGTN
-894 ETELSNAGMDVVCN
+894 EIELKDAGIDVICS
-908 KEQSLQCAIIDKS
+908 KEQTLQCAIIDKS
-921 IVWYGSINFFGYNS
+921 IVWYGNINFFGYNS

-942 IANHK
+942 IADHR

-954 ILYSAT
+954 ILYSDSG
-960 ENKANEKS
+960 NDVNGG
-968 YTLPI
+968 